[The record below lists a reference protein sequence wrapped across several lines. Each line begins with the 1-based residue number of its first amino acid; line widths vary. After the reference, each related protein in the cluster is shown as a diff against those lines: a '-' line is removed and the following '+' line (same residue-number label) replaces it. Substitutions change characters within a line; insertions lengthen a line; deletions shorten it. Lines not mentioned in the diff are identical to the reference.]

1 MLDLA
6 QVCVKEVE
14 VSVEFSIELAARF
27 ASLFNDWV
35 FHESTFHQF
44 LRSID

>member
-14 VSVEFSIELAARF
+14 ISAELSVEFAARF
-27 ASLFNDWV
+27 TSLFNDWV
-35 FHESTFHQF
+35 FHDQP
-44 LRSID
+44 SISS

>member
-14 VSVEFSIELAARF
+14 IAAALGVELTSRF

-35 FHESTFHQF
+35 LYVNLPSVP
-44 LRSID
+44 